1 MNSVLSAVGR
11 MLRETGQLLDR
22 TGCRLQGLYEFRE
35 TLYRSRP
42 VMSILRESPQLGSN
56 VFVAPSANVI
66 GKVQLGANSSVWYGA
81 IVRGDVAPISI
92 GNNTNIQDN
101 AVIHVSQATQNGAKP
116 AHPVMI
122 GSHVTIGHGAT
133 VHGATVEDESLI
145 GMGATV
151 LDGAVVERHSMVAAG
166 AVVPPNTRV
175 KAGQVW
181 AGNPAKYLRD
191 LTPEEVAFLSASAG
205 NYVALAG
212 KHREENAKTFEE
224 VERDKQVSRERA
236 AGLGQPE
243 TAPAETQSGV
253 PVTH

>member
-1 MNSVLSAVGR
+1 MPASCPP
-11 MLRETGQLLDR
+11 LRPGPC
-22 TGCRLQGLYEFRE
+22 GPRE
-35 TLYRSRP
+35 PPHRSFHR
-42 VMSILRESPQLGSN
+42 
-56 VFVAPSANVI
+56 VA
-66 GKVQLGANSSVWYGA
+66 
-81 IVRGDVAPISI
+81 
-92 GNNTNIQDN
+92 QDN